1 MKIILTIFLLFI
13 GVHHGLKAQQDSQ
26 FTQYMFNGLH
36 INPAYAGTKGD
47 YYIQSSYRSQWQ
59 GVTGAP
65 KSFSI
70 AADGSFYDG
79 YVGLGLIIAN
89 DQIGAQNNLTAFA
102 NYAYR
107 LKLEEEG
114 NSVLSFGIA
123 AGMMQMGINGSK
135 LIEISP
141 GDGAITP
148 YLSQTR
154 TYPDARFG
162 IFYSGK
168 KYFAGISA
176 TNLIARYM
184 SDKGNNEFLIPV
196 PKPHFYLT
204 AGALFPLSDDIHIK
218 PSILV
223 KDDFKGPTA
232 IDFNAFFLIKERV
245 WIGGFY
251 RGSYNLRNSNLQ
263 LNLSTNNSI
272 GLVTEIFATPD
283 LRIGYSYDYALG
295 KLRGYGNGSHE
306 ISAGLY
312 LNKKDYRKSRLI
324 RCYVF

>member
-1 MKIILTIFLLFI
+1 MKKVLLLFLFLSI
-13 GVHHGLKAQQDSQ
+13 DQGLHAQQDSQ
-26 FTQYMFNGLH
+26 FTQYIFNGLH

-70 AADGSFYDG
+70 AADGSFYNG
-79 YVGLGLIIAN
+79 NVGLGLIIAN
-89 DQIGAQNNLTAFA
+89 DQIGAQSSLTAFA
-102 NYAYR
+102 NYAYH
-107 LKLEEEG
+107 LKLDEEG
-114 NSVLSFGIA
+114 TSALSFGLA

-141 GDGAITP
+141 GDGAVNP
-148 YLSQTR
+148 YMSQTR

-162 IFYSGK
+162 IYYSGK

-176 TNLIARYM
+176 TNLVARYM
-184 SDKGNNEFLIPV
+184 SGKQNDNFLVPIPE
-196 PKPHFYLT
+196 PHFYLT
-204 AGALFPLSDDIHIK
+204 AGALFPLSDDVHIK

-223 KDDFKGPTA
+223 KDDFKGTTA
-232 IDFNAFFLIKERV
+232 VDFNAFFLIKERV

-251 RGSYNLRNSNLQ
+251 RGSYNLHNSNLQ
-263 LNLSTNNSI
+263 LNLPTNNSI
-272 GLVTEIFATPD
+272 GLITEIFATPD
-283 LRIGYSYDYALG
+283 LRIGYSYDYSLG
-295 KLRGYGNGSHE
+295 KLRGYGSGSHE

-312 LNKKDYRKSRLI
+312 LNKKDDRKARLT